1 MEEQT
6 EAPQL
11 VHLTVTQFVDA
22 LAGDQS
28 APGGGSAS
36 ALAGALGGAL
46 AAMVAG
52 LTLGREKYAAY
63 RDEMATLREQAER
76 LKAQLLGLVDAD
88 TAAYNRVTA
97 AYGLPKQTEAQQ
109 GQRAAAVQAAMQEA
123 TQVPLATA
131 EACVEVLELAAQ
143 AAAHGNRNAASD
155 AAVAALLAHAG
166 LRGAVR
172 NVQINLGGLRD
183 EGYRLSAGT
192 RAAELLAAGDAV
204 LARALAAADSGA

>member
-11 VHLTVTQFVDA
+11 VHLTVTQFVD
-22 LAGDQS
+22 
-28 APGGGSAS
+28 
-36 ALAGALGGAL
+36 AL

-183 EGYRLSAGT
+183 EGFRLSAGT